1 MNSVS
6 LCTDV
11 EDYFTSNS
19 PHLFFWI
26 AQHAI
31 FIFMRIHVT
40 EACETELYLVLINR
54 FWFTH
59 EKNMRS
65 GQDLVVLQGDLC
77 ASQVSLAALHGCD
90 KDTILQHAFAIKYHF
105 YCVIEL
111 NTCFWSNNVCFG
123 LRNLLKTLLF
133 SLLHNSVN
141 LKLQSTKK
149 NYEMSCCVMN
159 TTLSFTVKDEN
170 WELLVASNSNCEF
183 SFE

>member
-11 EDYFTSNS
+11 EIYLASNS

-26 AQHAI
+26 AQCAI

-59 EKNMRS
+59 GKKKYVRS
-65 GQDLVVLQGDLC
+65 GQDLVVLRGDLRS
-77 ASQVSLAALHGCD
+77 SQVSLAALHGCD
-90 KDTILQHAFAIKYHF
+90 KDTILQHAFVIKYHF

-111 NTCFWSNNVCFG
+111 DACFWSNNVC
-123 LRNLLKTLLF
+123 LVLWNVAQ
-133 SLLHNSVN
+133 NSFIFTSSQ
-141 LKLQSTKK
+141 LCKSKITEHKK
-149 NYEMSCCVMN
+149 SY
-159 TTLSFTVKDEN
+159 
-170 WELLVASNSNCEF
+170 
-183 SFE
+183 

>member
-11 EDYFTSNS
+11 KEYFTSNS
-19 PHLFFWI
+19 PHSFFWI
-26 AQHAI
+26 AQYAI

-65 GQDLVVLQGDLC
+65 GQDLVVLHGDLC

-111 NTCFWSNNVCFG
+111 DTCFWSNNVCLVLWNFAQNSFIFNSFKSITEHEKKKKMMRWAVVLWTTG
-123 LRNLLKTLLF
+123 CHLPLKM
-133 SLLHNSVN
+133 
-141 LKLQSTKK
+141 KIE
-149 NYEMSCCVMN
+149 NY
-159 TTLSFTVKDEN
+159 
-170 WELLVASNSNCEF
+170 
-183 SFE
+183 